1 VYGEVYNGDDD
12 YVVPRAAIIMETAI
26 ALILLYHIVLRPF
39 KLIPEPSKEMIDKYE
54 SADLIPRFSYFRHW
68 REYEHIHTLFWLGK
82 DVSWNQSCAPAWIIC
97 LIPTFLIGADF
108 IYMTWK
114 TNKMTI
120 DMAHYIAQLI
130 WVLGNMLWAMG
141 EVTAITGETDD
152 GTAYF
157 IFSLSPEA
165 ARQCRWYSAWLLFAA
180 YVPIAMLYF
189 VWLPLTCMGKI
200 KAADIPENEEFGRDS
215 KWNRG
220 SVTATS
226 NNAAPAAATA
236 SNANSSDGDIRI
248 TAVETINVIHARCSV
263 VEKVDPY
270 NYRERDVE
278 LVVSDDSVA
287 STESDNE
294 S

>member
-1 VYGEVYNGDDD
+1 MEEGRLGKKLIVEGDDQKESANPFYIDIPWSPQTYFTIRGSENFHIVLWISKDLSWTQDNRGAALFFGVAALTWCVVLVYHALIIRNWEEVYMLVPFILWLSGNFLWMYGEVYNGDDD

-141 EVTAITGETDD
+141 EVTAITGA
-152 GTAYF
+152 GPARKVK
-157 IFSLSPEA
+157 LS
-165 ARQCRWYSAWLLFAA
+165 
-180 YVPIAMLYF
+180 
-189 VWLPLTCMGKI
+189 
-200 KAADIPENEEFGRDS
+200 
-215 KWNRG
+215 
-220 SVTATS
+220 
-226 NNAAPAAATA
+226 
-236 SNANSSDGDIRI
+236 
-248 TAVETINVIHARCSV
+248 
-263 VEKVDPY
+263 
-270 NYRERDVE
+270 
-278 LVVSDDSVA
+278 
-287 STESDNE
+287 
-294 S
+294 